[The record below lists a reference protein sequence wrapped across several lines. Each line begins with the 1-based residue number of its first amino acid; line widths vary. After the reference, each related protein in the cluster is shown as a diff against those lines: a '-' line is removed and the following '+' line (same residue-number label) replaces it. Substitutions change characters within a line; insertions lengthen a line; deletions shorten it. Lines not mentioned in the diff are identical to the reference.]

1 MSTQSVAIVTAAGGG
16 IGAAC
21 ARALAARGHD
31 LVLMSRGSSAATVAE
46 ALGATSVQG
55 SVTETAD
62 LERLVATAMETHG
75 RIDTVV
81 NNTGHAAGSS
91 SPTGRSFD
99 ADADGHLLDID
110 DDAWHGAFDI
120 YMLNVVRMARLV
132 TPIMQAQGGG
142 AIVNISAFAVR
153 DACQFFPMSSTIRAA
168 TRGFTKLYADRYA
181 RDGIR
186 MNDLAPG
193 YLDNHSWSDEL
204 LHSIPMAR
212 AGAVDEI
219 GETAA
224 FLASAEAG
232 YITGQVIVADGGLN
246 RAL

>member
-1 MSTQSVAIVTAAGGG
+1 MTERPVAIVTAAGSG

-21 ARALAARGHD
+21 ARELAARD
-31 LVLMSRGSSAATVAE
+31 YELVLMSRSDGAVKLAAE
-46 ALGATSVQG
+46 LGGTGIEG
-55 SVTETAD
+55 SVLEVAD
-62 LERLVATAMETHG
+62 LERLVAAALDAHG
-75 RIDTVV
+75 RIDAVV
-81 NNTGHAAGSS
+81 NNTGHATGSS

-99 ADADGHLLDID
+99 ADAEGHLLDIGD
-110 DDAWHGAFDI
+110 DDWHMALDV
-120 YMLNVVRMARLV
+120 YLLNVVRMARLV

-142 AIVNISAFAVR
+142 AIVNISAFSVR
-153 DACQFFPMSSTIRAA
+153 DASQFFPMSSTIRIA

-193 YLDNHSWSDEL
+193 YLDNHSWSDDL